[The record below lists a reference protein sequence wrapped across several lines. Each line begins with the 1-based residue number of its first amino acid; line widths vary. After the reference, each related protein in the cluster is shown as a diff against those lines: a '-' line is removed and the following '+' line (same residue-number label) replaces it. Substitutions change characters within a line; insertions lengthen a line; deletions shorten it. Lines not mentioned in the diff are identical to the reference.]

1 MERTLIRDVAA
12 HVGEKIAIKG
22 WVNVRRDQ
30 GKLIFLD
37 FRDFT
42 GIVQG
47 VILPG
52 SEAMETGK
60 VLREEYVVEVEG
72 QVNGPII
79 VVVRA

>member
-1 MERTLIRDVAA
+1 MFPRLPKNMRTIISELSSKK
-12 HVGEKIAIKG
+12 GEEVIING
-22 WVNVRRDQ
+22 WINVRRDQ

-37 FRDFT
+37 FRDRS

-60 VLREEYVVEVEG
+60 TL
-72 QVNGPII
+72 
-79 VVVRA
+79 